1 MEYTA
6 LAKSVRISPRKIS
19 LVVDALRG
27 QRLADVWL
35 GSLILVR
42 KRGAD
47 AIEKTL
53 KSAVANAVNKG
64 AKKENLIVK
73 SVEVSPGPAFKRYHP
88 STRGRI
94 HPYKK
99 RSSHIRIILTDD
111 KSQITNLPVRQA
123 GFKSQTKEEKG
134 LDVKKIS
141 EKSEAKGIKH
151 GTKG

>member
-53 KSAVANAVNKG
+53 KSAVANAVNK
-64 AKKENLIVK
+64 
-73 SVEVSPGPAFKRYHP
+73 
-88 STRGRI
+88 
-94 HPYKK
+94 
-99 RSSHIRIILTDD
+99 
-111 KSQITNLPVRQA
+111 
-123 GFKSQTKEEKG
+123 
-134 LDVKKIS
+134 
-141 EKSEAKGIKH
+141 
-151 GTKG
+151 